1 MSDSFYRAFEDR
13 HRGSRELI
21 KSRLSAYAPFLRPL
35 ALRFPSGSAIDLG
48 CGRGEW
54 LELLGDFEFDAY
66 GVDLD
71 EGMLAACREHGLKAQ
86 RTDAL
91 KALQGLPDASTAVV
105 SAFHL
110 IEHLPFEVVKLL
122 IRDALRVLK
131 PGGLLILE
139 TPNPEN
145 LVVGATSFY
154 MDPSHIRPIPPDL
167 LDFVVEHAG
176 FQQHKVVRLQESVS
190 LSGSESIDLFHVL
203 NGVSPDYSVVAQ
215 KHAAPELLAE
225 FAGAFKGTYGISL
238 GTLVRQYDLQAQD
251 RISSIHNLLAQT
263 ETLAAQAE
271 SRAKRAEILS
281 AQAEV
286 IVNQA
291 EARSAQAEVI
301 ANQAEARSAQAEVI
315 ANQAEA
321 RSAQAEVIANQAE
334 ARSAQAEVIANQA
347 EACSAQAEFGATQ
360 AEAISAQAEIRSGDA
375 LERAA
380 QAEASAAQA
389 ATHAAQLAAQL
400 HDVFHS
406 RSWRITAPLRFMM
419 ISYSRLS
426 SALREGRFVSGGK
439 RHLRSWLRLA
449 GQAALRRPWLKQAA
463 LRLLDRVPAVKRRLH
478 SIMFD
483 PANVGDDEQPPQP
496 MGPPSPFS
504 PRTLLILDEL
514 ARAIDSRKP

>member
-54 LELLGDFEFDAY
+54 MELLGDFEFDAY

-71 EGMLAACREHGLKAQ
+71 EGMLAACREHGLNTQ

-122 IRDALRVLK
+122 IREALRVLK

-251 RISSIHNLLAQT
+251 RISSINNLLAQA
-263 ETLAAQAE
+263 ETLAAEAE
-271 SRAKRAEILS
+271 SRAKQAEILS
-281 AQAEV
+281 A
-286 IVNQA
+286 
-291 EARSAQAEVI
+291 
-301 ANQAEARSAQAEVI
+301 QAEARSAQAEVI

-347 EACSAQAEFGATQ
+347 EACSAQAEFSATQ

-449 GQAALRRPWLKQAA
+449 GQATLRRPRLKQAA

-496 MGPPSPFS
+496 MRPPSPFS

>member
-54 LELLGDFEFDAY
+54 MELLGDFEFDAY

-71 EGMLAACREHGLKAQ
+71 EGMLAACREHGLNTQ

-122 IRDALRVLK
+122 IREALRVLK

-251 RISSIHNLLAQT
+251 RISSINNLLAQA
-263 ETLAAQAE
+263 ETLAAEAE
-271 SRAKRAEILS
+271 SRAKQAEILS
-281 AQAEV
+281 A
-286 IVNQA
+286 
-291 EARSAQAEVI
+291 
-301 ANQAEARSAQAEVI
+301 QAEARSAQAEVI

-347 EACSAQAEFGATQ
+347 EACSAQAEFSATQ
-360 AEAISAQAEIRSGDA
+360 AEANSAQAEIRSGDA

-449 GQAALRRPWLKQAA
+449 GQATLRRPRLKQAA

-496 MGPPSPFS
+496 MRPPSPFS